1 MERLARGLAIA
12 SFFAFAACN
21 DAPTAPPTP
30 GVPGITIVSRPTR
43 PDTISTPMSAPLAL
57 QLRGTDSLPASRAL
71 LWLYPPI
78 SDTHFA
84 CPVASYPCQRS
95 LVEFSEKDSVLFFGS
110 AYGVRADNRGRV
122 VLNLVNGTGSG
133 TKSLVLE
140 MRDSVSG
147 RVLFRDSVSITVL
160 PGRPALTRMF
170 PRDTTLS
177 VGRQLVVSSYV
188 FDRGGALL
196 TDAPILTTSAG
207 ATVSGQSVSVADLVD
222 GWIVSRAPG
231 TIPDSGR
238 LRVVPAG
245 RLAGGTCYQCSQLT
259 MVDTDGQNVRT
270 VSLAAPVTRMEW
282 LPDGSELVV
291 AFGGDNPIGPP
302 PTIVRVSS
310 GGVVTPFTTD
320 TLVRYAA
327 RPRVIGSG
335 PGARLYVSGR
345 SQPPIGNLWRMRVD
359 GTGLEAVRNARG
371 EHLGGGIE
379 VHPNGRTMTYYIT
392 GPPQFYFE
400 DAVTGAYSLVPL
412 IDVFRVSPLEFFHV
426 QDMRWSADGTAIA
439 FAGTYGIGVMNADAS
454 NQRAYPAYS
463 ASDVSWT
470 TDGKW
475 LLSSVLGGTFL
486 LDPTTFRRIGLPVS
500 LQAPVWRPTQ

>member
-1 MERLARGLAIA
+1 
-12 SFFAFAACN
+12 
-21 DAPTAPPTP
+21 
-30 GVPGITIVSRPTR
+30 
-43 PDTISTPMSAPLAL
+43 MSAPLVL

-78 SDTHFA
+78 SDRHVA

-110 AYGVRADNRGRV
+110 GYGVRADSRGRV
-122 VLNLVNGTGSG
+122 VLNLLNGTGSG

-140 MRDSVSG
+140 MRDSVTG
-147 RVLFRDSVSITVL
+147 RLLARDSVSITVL

-177 VGRQLVVSSYV
+177 VGRQLAVTSYV

-196 TDAPILTTSAG
+196 TDTPVLTTSAG
-207 ATVSGQSVSVADLVD
+207 ATVSGQSVAVTDLVD
-222 GWIVSRAPG
+222 GWIVSRVPG

-259 MVDTDGQNVRT
+259 MVDTDGQNERR
-270 VSLAAPVTRMEW
+270 VSLAASVTRMEW
-282 LPDGSELVV
+282 LPDGSALVV
-291 AFGGDNPIGPP
+291 AIGGDNPLGPP

-310 GGVVTPFTTD
+310 DGVVTPFTAD

-327 RPRVIGSG
+327 KPRVIGTG
-335 PGARLYVSGR
+335 PGARVYVSGS
-345 SQPPIGNLWRMRVD
+345 SQPPIGFLWRMRVD

-371 EHLGGGIE
+371 EYRGGGVE
-379 VHPNGRTMTYYIT
+379 VQPNGRTVTYYIT
-392 GPPQFYFE
+392 GPPQFYLE
-400 DAVTGAYSLVPL
+400 DAVTGSYSLVPL
-412 IDVFRVSPLEFFHV
+412 IDVFKFSSLEFFHV
-426 QDMRWSADGTAIA
+426 QDMRWSPDGTAIA

-463 ASDVSWT
+463 ASTVSWT
-470 TDGKW
+470 PDGKW
-475 LLSSVLGGTFL
+475 LLSSTLGGTFL
-486 LDPTTFRRIGLPVS
+486 LDPTTFLRVELPVS